1 MDDGQLFDLSPRH
14 REIQRTARSCA
25 ARIEEFAGEADTYT
39 QIHPGVLDALRE
51 SGLARQVVPSAY
63 GGAGETLDP
72 LAIAVVR
79 EALMYGSAHLDSLFG
94 MQGVGSYSLTAGGSE
109 ELKQEWLPRVARLD
123 AIAGLA
129 LTEPDIGSDL
139 RGVTTTV
146 EAAPGGVRVHGR
158 KSFITNGGAADFYC
172 VLGREPGGG
181 AGKGGGGG
189 YSMVLVPSD
198 APGLTVSRGSDL
210 IAPHILGELDFD
222 QVTVPEGNRL
232 GAPGEAFSLTLRTLA
247 VFRATVA
254 GAAVGLAQAALDE
267 ALEHAKT
274 REQFGRPLIALGAVA
289 QSLALS
295 WTEVESARAITY
307 RAAALA
313 RREPLKH
320 LDLSSIAKVSA
331 TEAAGR
337 VVDRSVQTMGRFGL
351 VSGTKI
357 ERLYRNARPLRVY
370 EGASEVLLDAL
381 ARRLSKGARDGSAAQ

>member
-1 MDDGQLFDLSPRH
+1 VDEGQLFDLSPQH
-14 REIQRTARSCA
+14 RELQRTARSCA
-25 ARIEEFAGEADTYT
+25 ADVEEFAEEADACTD
-39 QIHPGVLDALRE
+39 IHPGVLDALRD
-51 SGLARQVVPSAY
+51 SGLARHVVPSAY
-63 GGAGETLDP
+63 GGASDTLDP
-72 LAIAVVR
+72 LSIAVVR
-79 EALMYGSAHLDSLFG
+79 EALMYSSAHLDSLFG

-109 ELKQEWLPRVARLD
+109 ELKRQWLPRVARLD

-129 LTEPDIGSDL
+129 LTEPHIGSDL
-139 RGVTTTV
+139 RGARTTV
-146 EAAPGGVRVHGR
+146 EAVPGGVRVHGR

-172 VLGREPGGG
+172 VLGGEGEGH
-181 AGKGGGGG
+181 
-189 YSMVLVPSD
+189 SMVLVPSD
-198 APGLTVSRGSDL
+198 SPGLTVSRGSDL
-210 IAPHILGELDFD
+210 IAPHILGELDFEK
-222 QVTVPEGNRL
+222 VTVPEGNRL
-232 GAPGEAFSLTLRTLA
+232 GVPGKAFSLTLQTLA

-254 GAAVGLAQAALDE
+254 GSAVGLAQAALDE
-267 ALEHAKT
+267 ALKHAKE
-274 REQFGRPLIALGAVA
+274 REQFGKPLIDIGAVS

-313 RREPLKH
+313 RQEPLRH

-370 EGASEVLLDAL
+370 EGATEVLLDSL
-381 ARRLSKGARDGSAAQ
+381 ARRLSKGAS